1 MLFLV
6 MPLLEDIAVG
16 WVQRVNQLKVK
27 LLQFLLEAVVL
38 RDILKET
45 LEDFGSPGQV
55 SEHEHV
61 VVGFTVEVLLGKG
74 VLAGDSLSEL
84 AKDNA

>member
-16 WVQRVNQLKVK
+16 WVQRINQLEVK

-45 LEDFGSPGQV
+45 LEDFGSP
-55 SEHEHV
+55 EP
-61 VVGFTVEVLLGKG
+61 G
-74 VLAGDSLSEL
+74 V
-84 AKDNA
+84 

>member
-16 WVQRVNQLKVK
+16 WVQWINQLEVK
-27 LLQFLLEAVVL
+27 LLQFLFEAVVL

-45 LEDFGSPGQV
+45 LEDFGSPRQM

-61 VVGFTVEVLLGKG
+61 VVGLTVEVLLGKG

-84 AKDNA
+84 AEDNA